1 MVFCINDGGEK
12 MDIDRTIL
20 VRIQGLLVFESPLHH
35 DERGYFLENWR
46 KKDLVENGVP
56 ESFFHHKL
64 QNNVSVSKQGVIR
77 GMHCQGYE
85 KLMTVAYGTFK
96 MIFIDL
102 RIDSPTYKS
111 VDVIDVKPGRAVFV
125 PSGVANGAQ
134 SLVHNG
140 ILNYLVTDYY
150 DPHKNYLGMTPLD
163 KDANL
168 SWDSLFKPIISEKDQ
183 AAKTFKEVLELIESS
198 KKKVALIGSTGA
210 VGKVLCDKLRK
221 LSDINLSCFNRNNVE
236 EALKGVYD
244 VVICTAPSSEKLL
257 TNLGLKNDD
266 SEIEELLNVLKNIQT
281 GHMIL
286 VSTKSVF
293 ESGTRYSTIHQ
304 KIYNGVI
311 EAHKDSNTIYI
322 MDILYGKTLK
332 KGFINDL
339 ISRQWTYISN
349 DIVLD
354 KPELEKYYKKVNN
367 QLWVLVDPLTD
378 ELLRALEPISDI
390 YPDEMCY
397 QVTAINDLA
406 RHLVA
411 NLNKIDG
418 VKLGIDKSEIF
429 TGRQIKGLLKIP
441 DNSTLGQ
448 YFKKQKGDFNLEN
461 L

>member
-1 MVFCINDGGEK
+1 
-12 MDIDRTIL
+12 MDIDRTVS

-35 DERGYFLENWR
+35 DDRGYFLENWR
-46 KKDLVENGVP
+46 KKDLIANGVP
-56 ESFFHHKL
+56 DSFFHHKL
-64 QNNVSVSKQGVIR
+64 QNNVSVSNQGVIR
-77 GMHCQGYE
+77 GRHCQGYE

-111 VDVIDVKPGRAVFV
+111 VDVIDVKPGRTVFV
-125 PSGVANGAQ
+125 PGGVANGAQ

-183 AAKTFKEVLELIESS
+183 AAKTFKEVLEIVESS

-210 VGKVLCDKLRK
+210 VRKVLCDKLRK
-221 LSDINLSCFNRNNVE
+221 LSDNDLSCFNRNNVE
-236 EALKGVYD
+236 EALKEVYD

-293 ESGTRYSTIHQ
+293 ESGTRHSTIHQ
-304 KIYNGVI
+304 KIYNSVI
-311 EAHKDSNTIYI
+311 EAHKNRNTIYI
-322 MDILYGKTLK
+322 MDTLYGKTMK

-339 ISRQWTYISN
+339 LSRQWTYISN

-354 KPELEKYYKKVNN
+354 TTFAIELT
-367 QLWVLVDPLTD
+367 LVSF
-378 ELLRALEPISDI
+378 I
-390 YPDEMCY
+390 
-397 QVTAINDLA
+397 
-406 RHLVA
+406 
-411 NLNKIDG
+411 LN
-418 VKLGIDKSEIF
+418 
-429 TGRQIKGLLKIP
+429 
-441 DNSTLGQ
+441 
-448 YFKKQKGDFNLEN
+448 
-461 L
+461 

>member
-1 MVFCINDGGEK
+1 
-12 MDIDRTIL
+12 
-20 VRIQGLLVFESPLHH
+20 
-35 DERGYFLENWR
+35 
-46 KKDLVENGVP
+46 
-56 ESFFHHKL
+56 
-64 QNNVSVSKQGVIR
+64 
-77 GMHCQGYE
+77 MHCQGYE

-125 PSGVANGAQ
+125 PGGVANGAQ
-134 SLVHNG
+134 SLVNNG

-150 DPHKNYLGMTPLD
+150 DPNKNYLGMTPLD

-168 SWDSLFKPIISEKDQ
+168 SWDSLLKPIISEKDQ
-183 AAKTFKEVLELIESS
+183 VSKTFKEVLEIVESR

-221 LSDINLSCFNRNNVE
+221 LSDIDLSCFNRNNVE
-236 EALKGVYD
+236 EALKDVYD
-244 VVICTAPSSEKLL
+244 VVICTAPSS
-257 TNLGLKNDD
+257 
-266 SEIEELLNVLKNIQT
+266 EELLNVLKNIQT

-367 QLWVLVDPLTD
+367 QLWVLVEPLTD

-406 RHLVA
+406 RYLVA
-411 NLNKIDG
+411 NLNRIDG

-429 TGRQIKGLLKIP
+429 TGRQIKDLLKTP

>member
-1 MVFCINDGGEK
+1 
-12 MDIDRTIL
+12 MDIDRTIS
-20 VRIQGLLVFESPLHH
+20 VQIQGLLVFESPLHH

-85 KLMTVAYGTFK
+85 KLMTVASGSFK

-125 PSGVANGAQ
+125 PGGVANGAQ
-134 SLVHNG
+134 SLVNNG
-140 ILNYLVTDYY
+140 ILNYLVADYY
-150 DPHKNYLGMTPLD
+150 DQHKNYLGITPLD
-163 KDANL
+163 KDAHL
-168 SWDSLFKPIISEKDQ
+168 SWDSLLKPIISEKDQ
-183 AAKTFKEVLELIESS
+183 AAKSFKEVLELIESS
-198 KKKVALIGSTGA
+198 KKKVALIGSRGA
-210 VGKVLCDKLRK
+210 VGKALFDTLRK
-221 LSDINLSCFNRNNVE
+221 LSDIALSCFNRNNIE
-236 EALKGVYD
+236 EALKDSYD
-244 VVICTAPSSEKLL
+244 VVICTAPSSEKFL
-257 TNLGLKNDD
+257 TNLGLKNNDL
-266 SEIEELLNVLKNIQT
+266 EIDKLLNVLKKIQT

-293 ESGTRYSTIHQ
+293 DNGSRYSAIHQ

-311 EAHKDSNTIYI
+311 EAHQNKNTIYI
-322 MDILYGKTLK
+322 MDTLYGKTLK
-332 KGFINDL
+332 KGFIHDL
-339 ISRQWTYISN
+339 LSRQWTYISN

-354 KPELEKYYKKVNN
+354 KPELENYYQKVND
-367 QLWVLVDPLTD
+367 QLWSLVEPLPN
-378 ELLRALEPISDI
+378 ELLSTLEPISDI

-406 RHLVA
+406 RHLMA
-411 NLNKIDG
+411 NLNRIDG
-418 VKLGIDKSEIF
+418 VRLGIDQSEIY
-429 TGRQIKGLLKIP
+429 TGRQIKNLLKNP
-441 DNSTLGQ
+441 DNSTLGR
-448 YFKKQKGDFNLEN
+448 YFKKQEGDFNLEN

>member
-1 MVFCINDGGEK
+1 MVFCINDGGEN
-12 MDIDRTIL
+12 MDIDRIIS

-125 PSGVANGAQ
+125 PGGVANGAQ
-134 SLVHNG
+134 SLVNNG

-150 DPHKNYLGMTPLD
+150 DPNKNYLGMTPLD

-168 SWDSLFKPIISEKDQ
+168 SWDSLLKPIISEKDQ
-183 AAKTFKEVLELIESS
+183 VSKTFKEVLEIVESR

-221 LSDINLSCFNRNNVE
+221 LSDIDLSCFNRNNVE
-236 EALKGVYD
+236 EALKDVYD

-354 KPELEKYYKKVNN
+354 KPELENYYQKVND
-367 QLWVLVDPLTD
+367 QLWSLVEPLPN
-378 ELLRALEPISDI
+378 ELLSTLEPISDI

-397 QVTAINDLA
+397 QVTAINDLVS
-406 RHLVA
+406 HLMA
-411 NLNKIDG
+411 NLNRIDG
-418 VKLGIDKSEIF
+418 VKLGINQSEIF
-429 TGRQIKGLLKIP
+429 TGKQIKNLVKNP
-441 DNSTLGQ
+441 DDSILGQ
-448 YFKKQKGDFNLEN
+448 YFKQQKGDSNLEN

>member
-1 MVFCINDGGEK
+1 
-12 MDIDRTIL
+12 MDIDRTIS
-20 VRIQGLLVFESPLHH
+20 VQIQGLLVFESPLHH

-85 KLMTVAYGTFK
+85 KLMTVASGSFK

-125 PSGVANGAQ
+125 PGGVANGAQ
-134 SLVHNG
+134 SLVNNG
-140 ILNYLVTDYY
+140 ILNYLVADYY
-150 DPHKNYLGMTPLD
+150 DQHKNYLGITPLD
-163 KDANL
+163 KDAHL
-168 SWDSLFKPIISEKDQ
+168 SWDSLLKPIISEKDQ
-183 AAKTFKEVLELIESS
+183 AAKSFKEVLELIESS
-198 KKKVALIGSTGA
+198 KKKVALIGSRGA
-210 VGKVLCDKLRK
+210 VGKALFDTLRK
-221 LSDINLSCFNRNNVE
+221 LSDIALSCFNRNNIE
-236 EALKGVYD
+236 EALKDSYD
-244 VVICTAPSSEKLL
+244 VVICTAPSSEKFL
-257 TNLGLKNDD
+257 TNLGLKNNDL
-266 SEIEELLNVLKNIQT
+266 EIDKLLNVLKKIQT

-293 ESGTRYSTIHQ
+293 DNGSRYSAIHQ

-311 EAHKDSNTIYI
+311 EAHQNKNTIYI
-322 MDILYGKTLK
+322 MDTLYGKTLK

-339 ISRQWTYISN
+339 LSRQWTYISN

-354 KPELEKYYKKVNN
+354 KPELEKYYKKVND
-367 QLWVLVDPLTD
+367 QLWVLLEPLPD
-378 ELLRALEPISDI
+378 ELLRDLEPISDI

-397 QVTAINDLA
+397 QVTAINDLVS
-406 RHLVA
+406 HLMA
-411 NLNKIDG
+411 NLNRIDG
-418 VKLGIDKSEIF
+418 VKLGIDQSEIF
-429 TGRQIKGLLKIP
+429 TGRQIKNLLKNP
-441 DNSTLGQ
+441 DNSTLGR
-448 YFKKQKGDFNLEN
+448 YFKKQEGDFNLEN

>member
-1 MVFCINDGGEK
+1 
-12 MDIDRTIL
+12 MDIDRTIS
-20 VRIQGLLVFESPLHH
+20 VQIQGLLVFESPLHH

-125 PSGVANGAQ
+125 PGGVANGAQ
-134 SLVHNG
+134 SLVNNG
-140 ILNYLVTDYY
+140 ILNYLVADYY
-150 DPHKNYLGMTPLD
+150 DQHKNYLGITPLD
-163 KDANL
+163 KDAHL
-168 SWDSLFKPIISEKDQ
+168 SWDSLLKPIISEKDQ
-183 AAKTFKEVLELIESS
+183 AAKSFKEVLELIESS
-198 KKKVALIGSTGA
+198 KKKVALIGSRGA
-210 VGKVLCDKLRK
+210 VGKALFDTLRK
-221 LSDINLSCFNRNNVE
+221 LSDIALSCFNRNNIE
-236 EALKGVYD
+236 EALKDSYD
-244 VVICTAPSSEKLL
+244 VVICTAPSSEKFL
-257 TNLGLKNDD
+257 TNLGLKNNDL
-266 SEIEELLNVLKNIQT
+266 EIDKLLNVLKKIQT

-293 ESGTRYSTIHQ
+293 DNGSRYSAIHQ

-311 EAHKDSNTIYI
+311 EAHQNKNTIYI
-322 MDILYGKTLK
+322 MDTLYGKTLK
-332 KGFINDL
+332 KGFIHDL
-339 ISRQWTYISN
+339 LSRQWTYISN

-354 KPELEKYYKKVNN
+354 KPELENYYQKVND
-367 QLWVLVDPLTD
+367 QLWSLVEPLPN
-378 ELLRALEPISDI
+378 ELLSTLEPISDI

-397 QVTAINDLA
+397 QVTAINDLVS
-406 RHLVA
+406 HLMA
-411 NLNKIDG
+411 NLNRIDG
-418 VKLGIDKSEIF
+418 VKLGIDQSEIF
-429 TGRQIKGLLKIP
+429 TGRQIKNLLKNP
-441 DNSTLGQ
+441 DNSTLGR
-448 YFKKQKGDFNLEN
+448 YFKKQEGDFNLEN

>member
-1 MVFCINDGGEK
+1 MVFCINDGGEN
-12 MDIDRTIL
+12 MDIDRIIS

-125 PSGVANGAQ
+125 PGGVANGAQ
-134 SLVHNG
+134 SLVNNG

-150 DPHKNYLGMTPLD
+150 DPNKNYLGITPLD

-168 SWDSLFKPIISEKDQ
+168 SWDSLLKPIISEKDQ
-183 AAKTFKEVLELIESS
+183 AAKTFKEVLEIVESR

-221 LSDINLSCFNRNNVE
+221 LSNINLSCFNRNNVE
-236 EALKGVYD
+236 EALKDVYD

-266 SEIEELLNVLKNIQT
+266 SEIEGLLNVLKNIKT

-304 KIYNGVI
+304 KIYNSVI
-311 EAHKDSNTIYI
+311 EAHKNRNTIYI
-322 MDILYGKTLK
+322 MDTLYGRTLK

-339 ISRQWTYISN
+339 LSRQWTYISN

-354 KPELEKYYKKVNN
+354 KTKLEKYYKKVNN
-367 QLWVLVDPLTD
+367 QLWSLVDPLPD
-378 ELLRALEPISDI
+378 ELLKNLNPIDDI
-390 YPDEMCY
+390 YSNEMCY

-406 RHLVA
+406 RYLLA
-411 NLNKIDG
+411 NLNRIDG

-429 TGRQIKGLLKIP
+429 TGRQIKDLLKTP

>member
-1 MVFCINDGGEK
+1 
-12 MDIDRTIL
+12 MDIDRMIS

-64 QNNVSVSKQGVIR
+64 QNNVSVSNQGVIR

-85 KLMTVAYGTFK
+85 KLMTVASGTFK

-111 VDVIDVKPGRAVFV
+111 VDVIDVKPGRVVFV

-183 AAKTFKEVLELIESS
+183 AAKNFKEVLELIESS

-221 LSDINLSCFNRNNVE
+221 LSDIDLSCFNRNNVE
-236 EALKGVYD
+236 EALKEVYD

-266 SEIEELLNVLKNIQT
+266 SEIEGLLNVLKNIQT

-293 ESGTRYSTIHQ
+293 DSGTRYSTIHQ
-304 KIYNGVI
+304 KIYNSVI

-322 MDILYGKTLK
+322 MDTLYGKTLK

-339 ISRQWTYISN
+339 LSRQWTYISN

-354 KPELEKYYKKVNN
+354 KPDLEKYYKKVNN
-367 QLWVLVDPLTD
+367 QLWVLVEPLTD

-411 NLNKIDG
+411 NLNRIDG

-429 TGRQIKGLLKIP
+429 TGRQIKGLLKTP

>member
-1 MVFCINDGGEK
+1 MVFCINDGGKK
-12 MDIDRTIL
+12 MDIDRTIS

-46 KKDLVENGVP
+46 KKDLVANGVP
-56 ESFFHHKL
+56 DSFFHHKL
-64 QNNVSVSKQGVIR
+64 QNNVSVSNQGVIR

-125 PSGVANGAQ
+125 PGGVANGAQ
-134 SLVHNG
+134 SLVNNG

-150 DPHKNYLGMTPLD
+150 NPHKNYLGMTPLD

-168 SWDSLFKPIISEKDQ
+168 SWDSLLKPIISEKDQ
-183 AAKTFKEVLELIESS
+183 AS
-198 KKKVALIGSTGA
+198 KS
-210 VGKVLCDKLRK
+210 
-221 LSDINLSCFNRNNVE
+221 FNRNNVE
-236 EALKGVYD
+236 EALKDVYD
-244 VVICTAPSSEKLL
+244 VVICAAPSSEKLL

-281 GHMIL
+281 DHMIL

-304 KIYNGVI
+304 KIYNSVI
-311 EAHKDSNTIYI
+311 EDHQNKNTIYI

-339 ISRQWTYISN
+339 LSRQWTYISN

-354 KPELEKYYKKVNN
+354 SPELEKYYKKVNS
-367 QLWVLVDPLTD
+367 QFWVLVEPLTD

-397 QVTAINDLA
+397 QVTAINDLVS
-406 RHLVA
+406 HLVA
-411 NLNKIDG
+411 NLNRIDG
-418 VKLGIDKSEIF
+418 VRLGIDKSEIF
-429 TGRQIKGLLKIP
+429 TGRQIKDLLKTP

>member
-1 MVFCINDGGEK
+1 
-12 MDIDRTIL
+12 MDIDRTIS

-46 KKDLVENGVP
+46 KKDLVANGVP
-56 ESFFHHKL
+56 DSFFHHKL
-64 QNNVSVSKQGVIR
+64 QNNVSVSNQGVIR

-111 VDVIDVKPGRAVFV
+111 VDVIDVKPGRTVFV
-125 PSGVANGAQ
+125 PGGVANGAQ
-134 SLVHNG
+134 SLVNNG

-163 KDANL
+163 KDADL

-183 AAKTFKEVLELIESS
+183 AAKTFKEVLEIVESS

-210 VGKVLCDKLRK
+210 VGKVL
-221 LSDINLSCFNRNNVE
+221 SDIDLSCFNRNNVE
-236 EALKGVYD
+236 EALKEVYD

-266 SEIEELLNVLKNIQT
+266 SEIEGLVNVLKNIKT

-304 KIYNGVI
+304 KIYNSVI
-311 EAHKDSNTIYI
+311 EAHKNRNTIYI
-322 MDILYGKTLK
+322 MDTLYGKTLK

-339 ISRQWTYISN
+339 LSRQWTYISN

-354 KPELEKYYKKVNN
+354 KPKLEKYYKKVNN
-367 QLWVLVDPLTD
+367 QLWSLVDPLPD
-378 ELLRALEPISDI
+378 ELLKNLNPIADI
-390 YPDEMCY
+390 YSDEMCY

-406 RHLVA
+406 RYLVA
-411 NLNKIDG
+411 NLNRIDG

-429 TGRQIKGLLKIP
+429 TGRQIKDLLKTP

>member
-1 MVFCINDGGEK
+1 
-12 MDIDRTIL
+12 MDIDRTIS

-46 KKDLVENGVP
+46 KKDLVANGVP
-56 ESFFHHKL
+56 DSFFHHKL
-64 QNNVSVSKQGVIR
+64 QNNVSVSNQGVIR

-85 KLMTVAYGTFK
+85 KLMTVASGTFK

-125 PSGVANGAQ
+125 PGGVANGAQ

-183 AAKTFKEVLELIESS
+183 AAKTFKEVLEIVESS

-221 LSDINLSCFNRNNVE
+221 LSDIDLSCFNRNNVE
-236 EALKGVYD
+236 EALKEVYD

-266 SEIEELLNVLKNIQT
+266 SEIEGLLNVLKNIKT

-304 KIYNGVI
+304 KIYNSVI
-311 EAHKDSNTIYI
+311 EAHKNRNTIYI
-322 MDILYGKTLK
+322 MDTLYGRTLK

-339 ISRQWTYISN
+339 LSRQWTYISN

-354 KPELEKYYKKVNN
+354 KPKLEKYYKKVNN
-367 QLWVLVDPLTD
+367 QLWSLVDPLPD
-378 ELLRALEPISDI
+378 ELLKNLNPIDDI
-390 YPDEMCY
+390 YSNEMCY
-397 QVTAINDLA
+397 
-406 RHLVA
+406 
-411 NLNKIDG
+411 
-418 VKLGIDKSEIF
+418 
-429 TGRQIKGLLKIP
+429 
-441 DNSTLGQ
+441 
-448 YFKKQKGDFNLEN
+448 
-461 L
+461 

>member
-1 MVFCINDGGEK
+1 
-12 MDIDRTIL
+12 MDIDRTIS

-46 KKDLVENGVP
+46 KKDLVANGVP
-56 ESFFHHKL
+56 DSFFHHKL
-64 QNNVSVSKQGVIR
+64 QNNVSVSNQGVIR

-111 VDVIDVKPGRAVFV
+111 VDVIDVKPGRTVFV
-125 PSGVANGAQ
+125 PGGVANGAQ
-134 SLVHNG
+134 SLVNNG

-183 AAKTFKEVLELIESS
+183 AAKTFKEVLEIVESS

-221 LSDINLSCFNRNNVE
+221 LSDIDLSCFNRNNVE
-236 EALKGVYD
+236 EALKEVYD

-266 SEIEELLNVLKNIQT
+266 SEIEGLVNVLKNIKT

-304 KIYNGVI
+304 KIYNSVI
-311 EAHKDSNTIYI
+311 EAHKNRNTIYI
-322 MDILYGKTLK
+322 MDTLYGKTLK

-339 ISRQWTYISN
+339 LSRQWTYISN

-354 KPELEKYYKKVNN
+354 KPKLEKYYKK
-367 QLWVLVDPLTD
+367 
-378 ELLRALEPISDI
+378 
-390 YPDEMCY
+390 
-397 QVTAINDLA
+397 
-406 RHLVA
+406 
-411 NLNKIDG
+411 
-418 VKLGIDKSEIF
+418 
-429 TGRQIKGLLKIP
+429 
-441 DNSTLGQ
+441 
-448 YFKKQKGDFNLEN
+448 
-461 L
+461 

>member
-1 MVFCINDGGEK
+1 
-12 MDIDRTIL
+12 MDIDRTIS

-46 KKDLVENGVP
+46 KKDLVANGVP
-56 ESFFHHKL
+56 DSFFHHKL
-64 QNNVSVSKQGVIR
+64 QNNVSVSNQGVIR

-111 VDVIDVKPGRAVFV
+111 VDVIDVKPGRTVFV
-125 PSGVANGAQ
+125 PGGVANGAQ

-183 AAKTFKEVLELIESS
+183 AAKTFKEVLEIVESS

-221 LSDINLSCFNRNNVE
+221 LSDIDLSCFNRNNVE
-236 EALKGVYD
+236 EALKEVYD

-266 SEIEELLNVLKNIQT
+266 SEIEELVNVLKNIQT

-304 KIYNGVI
+304 KIYNSVI
-311 EAHKDSNTIYI
+311 EAHKNRNTIYI
-322 MDILYGKTLK
+322 MDTLYGRTLK

-339 ISRQWTYISN
+339 LSRQWTYISN

-354 KPELEKYYKKVNN
+354 KPKLEKYYKKVNN
-367 QLWVLVDPLTD
+367 QLWSLVDPLPD

-406 RHLVA
+406 RYLVA
-411 NLNKIDG
+411 NLNRIDG

-429 TGRQIKGLLKIP
+429 TGRQIKGLLKKT